1 MEHNNDIN
9 KHLCNLYNAVFAL
22 AAERGGKW
30 CLDTEDIN
38 IHEVRAKTNN
48 EVTLFPISG
57 GEGTPND
64 TLLFN
69 LNPSRLVYRDGLAQ
83 WFENIGIGTAFNGM
97 ETEPKQP
104 YIQASNGNGTGT
116 ERTPNSE
123 QTKNLMLETDTT
135 QNFIGVGKVNLQR
148 FSILYSGETARL
160 AAKVENLLD
169 KIFASTNKQPTIL
182 KSIDDYNAA
191 KKYAKNGQLYE
202 LKLLA
207 DRLQGRINKQGAM
220 QTAKDTMNAQGMAK
234 RKMIFSAVAAVVL
247 VFLYLVFFGNREVAP
262 TQTGTDIQ
270 TETAQISELDK
281 AIQEWE
287 QSTGK
292 KIYPKGRECLAKST
306 KGMTKDQIIRV
317 INQNVK

>member
-83 WFENIGIGTAFNGM
+83 WFENIGKDTAFKGV
-97 ETEPKQP
+97 ETTSELQYVQGENEKGSVIKLNTDSITTEGIAPK
-104 YIQASNGNGTGT
+104 
-116 ERTPNSE
+116 
-123 QTKNLMLETDTT
+123 TDGAR
-135 QNFIGVGKVNLQR
+135 NCIGVGKVDLPK
-148 FSILYSGETARL
+148 FSTLYSGETAKW
-160 AAKVENLLD
+160 AAKVESLLD
-169 KIFASTNKQPTIL
+169 SIFAATNKQQTIL
-182 KSIDDYNAA
+182 KTIGDYNAA
-191 KKYAKNGQLYE
+191 KKLAKNGQVYE

-220 QTAKDTMNAQGMAK
+220 QTAKDTMNAQGIAK
-234 RKMIFSAVAAVVL
+234 RKMIFSAVAVVVL
-247 VFLYLVFFGNREVAP
+247 VFLYLVFFGNREVAS

-270 TETAQISELDK
+270 ATTAQISELDK

-287 QSTGK
+287 QATGK

-317 INQNVK
+317 INQNIK